1 MCLIILYNIVRCM
14 SLSYID
20 ERKLRLRIDRT
31 ANHKT
36 ILVDGERLGD
46 RPRAS
51 SSTTHR
57 RTATHLNRVP
67 VQLKDAYDRSSLH
80 ELSVALVE
88 HKCLR
93 LTATRCDSLRQQ
105 LLQQRRLSGRAVLRA
120 RITARRAR
128 LRSTLRTQQPPVST
142 LTIHSLYTLCSLY
155 TLR

>member
-1 MCLIILYNIVRCM
+1 MCLIILYNIVRRM

-36 ILVDGERLGD
+36 ILVDGERLSD

-57 RTATHLNRVP
+57 RTHSNRVLVELKDTYLRSIFITRTISSTSGVQVSATH
-67 VQLKDAYDRSSLH
+67 
-80 ELSVALVE
+80 
-88 HKCLR
+88 
-93 LTATRCDSLRQQ
+93 CDSLRQQ

-128 LRSTLRTQQPPVST
+128 LRSTLRTPANRP
-142 LTIHSLYTLCSLY
+142 LALSLYTHSIRYAGFTRYEKL
-155 TLR
+155 